1 MGEIKPFK
9 QYLIESV
16 ESDEDSE
23 TLNNMKNYGLVKTE
37 PFDERL
43 DKMIDEWGSDPEVNA
58 AIRVLTSKANQY
70 TDKWIDFNNP
80 EDQDGW
86 DNYASSLWDLPTNEL
101 GWFEYIVAGDLL

>member
-23 TLNNMKNYGLVKTE
+23 TLNNMENYGLVNTK

-43 DKMIDEWGSDPEVNA
+43 DKMIDEWGGDPEVNA
-58 AIRVLTSKANQY
+58 AIRVLTSKANHY
-70 TDKWIDFNNP
+70 IDKWIDLNKP
-80 EDQDGW
+80 ADLKGW
-86 DNYASSLWDLPTNEL
+86 DHYTEGLLELSPNEL
-101 GWFEYIVAGDLL
+101 GWIEWMITGELL

>member
-37 PFDERL
+37 FFAERL
-43 DKMIDEWGSDPEVNA
+43 DKMIDEWGSDPEVNQ
-58 AIRVLTSKANQY
+58 AIRVLQSKANQY
-70 TDKWIDFNNP
+70 IDKWIDLNNP
-80 EDQDGW
+80 ADLNGW
-86 DNYASSLWDLPTNEL
+86 TNYTEGLLELGANEL
-101 GWFEYIVAGDLL
+101 GWIEWMIVGEAL